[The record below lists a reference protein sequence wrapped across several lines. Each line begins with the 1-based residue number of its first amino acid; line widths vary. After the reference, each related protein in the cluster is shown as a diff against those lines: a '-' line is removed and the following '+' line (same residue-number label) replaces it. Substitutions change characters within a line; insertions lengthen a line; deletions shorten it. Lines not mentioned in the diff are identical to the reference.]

1 MHVDYYV
8 PMFAFC
14 CKSDLAESPAYD
26 SFVIILIIEWNVL
39 NRLICFSNSMRVME
53 MCAKFSNDFCWSSQ
67 PTTCITEPPCFF
79 FCSAAAAHNF
89 VQTISA
95 QKDLSILL
103 WLCRATDA
111 QLALAHC
118 ICIMWMLL
126 NNDKTLS
133 LQPMEK
139 MRIISVNSKW
149 RGIVDLWWRGKIL
162 LGDCITVYAFHST
175 SKCCVYFFMHAFVP
189 QDGKLCI
196 IITNRSCRITT

>member
-1 MHVDYYV
+1 MKCTKSAYLFFEFYASYGNVCEIFKWFLLKLTTNYMHHWAAL
-8 PMFAFC
+8 F
-14 CKSDLAESPAYD
+14 
-26 SFVIILIIEWNVL
+26 
-39 NRLICFSNSMRVME
+39 
-53 MCAKFSNDFCWSSQ
+53 
-67 PTTCITEPPCFF
+67 FF